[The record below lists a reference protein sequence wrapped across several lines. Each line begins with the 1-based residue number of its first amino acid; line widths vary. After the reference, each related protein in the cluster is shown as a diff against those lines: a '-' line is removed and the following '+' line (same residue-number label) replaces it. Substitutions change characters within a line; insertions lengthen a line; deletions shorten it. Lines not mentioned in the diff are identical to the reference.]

1 MSNLALRAL
10 GAAVRSVAEGVITE
24 AIITT
29 ENNLVILRVPVAGLR
44 LFWPPDKARQVAGAL
59 VRMADRID
67 RFRVVETE
75 VVK

>member
-1 MSNLALRAL
+1 MTTALRAL
-10 GAAVRSVAEGVITE
+10 VAAGRSVAHVCIND

-29 ENNLVILRVPVAGLR
+29 ENNLVILRLPRAGLR
-44 LFWPPDKARQVAGAL
+44 LFWPPDKARAVAAAL

-75 VVK
+75 GEG